1 MLIKIPM
8 GHALNGT
15 LFSDFRIN
23 LRKPFLFRFDGE
35 YALRRA
41 FLGANAAR
49 NAFFVVYN
57 GQIVLERYGAF
68 GTVPGAKSAPYA
80 AVSAIYA
87 HFLAFVA
94 VTARDIVFRRGRYA
108 FKQFF
113 GAIHYA
119 PAAGYA
125 LLLIDYGYAAYYVYC
140 VRRTLRN
147 ALRHTYAPHGAGFSA
162 ARKKLHRSAVPV
174 TLIIVLVRTKL
185 AAAAGA
191 HHYRFLSRVR
201 SSEHFRDKDF
211 VGLGR
216 GVAHTELR
224 FAFYERRRES
234 VAAGVAATAA
244 IRSRQKRRHFIHP
257 LIGHD
262 GEFLRANGDQYRE
275 YHRKPRK
282 KYNRYQYL

>member
-113 GAIHYA
+113 WAIHYA

-125 LLLIDYGYAAYYVYC
+125 LLLIDYGYSAHNVDS
-140 VRRTLRN
+140 VRR
-147 ALRHTYAPHGAGFSA
+147 ALRHALGHTYATYRAGLSA
-162 ARKKLHRSAVPV
+162 AREKLHRSAVAV
-174 TLIIVLVRTKL
+174 TLIIVFVGAQF
-185 AAAAGA
+185 AAAASA
-191 HHYRFLSRVR
+191 NDYRFFSRVR
-201 SSEHFRDKDF
+201 AAQDFRDERLIRF
-211 VGLGR
+211 GGR
-216 GVAHTELR
+216 VAH
-224 FAFYERRRES
+224 A
-234 VAAGVAATAA
+234 
-244 IRSRQKRRHFIHP
+244 
-257 LIGHD
+257 
-262 GEFLRANGDQYRE
+262 
-275 YHRKPRK
+275 
-282 KYNRYQYL
+282 